1 MWHFHED
8 RAGNATGSWRQRRA
22 RGNGPVRQSPG
33 PPGGT
38 REGGGRPGTRASWK
52 TVSRRPAGAAGL
64 RRPLRRDARG
74 SCGRRPGT
82 RARARRGGGRAEGR
96 PRRPQ
101 RLTRRARHRAG
112 RWRRAR
118 AAAQTSRHFLS
129 AAPGLRA
136 RAWCGG
142 TSLLGAGQDDQLGG
156 LPLRATAVQAPSD
169 SAAGA
174 LDSVGP
180 GMGAGG
186 SAPLGRCAG
195 LDAVPRGGEGSQV
208 LARGSSCERWW
219 GQAWPPAAAW
229 GAGRGVRWARAAH
242 KPRPFLAPPPLPS
255 TWAKPSSRPGT
266 RATLWWHRCHS
277 RPGPQAWERAWLRTD
292 LRRERLAG
300 PLPAPRAV
308 LPWKGVGTTRLKSQV
323 RGAVGATLIAALKP
337 LGGAAAQPPQN
348 SSGSSTINY
357 F

>member
-1 MWHFHED
+1 MLFPEVERGHKSWHVALLVS
-8 RAGNATGSWRQRRA
+8 AGG
-22 RGNGPVRQSPG
+22 V
-33 PPGGT
+33 
-38 REGGGRPGTRASWK
+38 
-52 TVSRRPAGAAGL
+52 
-64 RRPLRRDARG
+64 
-74 SCGRRPGT
+74 
-82 RARARRGGGRAEGR
+82 RRGLQQ
-96 PRRPQ
+96 Q
-101 RLTRRARHRAG
+101 RG
-112 RWRRAR
+112 E
-118 AAAQTSRHFLS
+118 
-129 AAPGLRA
+129 PGEA
-136 RAWCGG
+136 C
-142 TSLLGAGQDDQLGG
+142 
-156 LPLRATAVQAPSD
+156 
-169 SAAGA
+169 
-174 LDSVGP
+174 
-180 GMGAGG
+180 
-186 SAPLGRCAG
+186 
-195 LDAVPRGGEGSQV
+195 
-208 LARGSSCERWW
+208 
-219 GQAWPPAAAW
+219 
-229 GAGRGVRWARAAH
+229 RWARAAH

>member
-1 MWHFHED
+1 MRAPSGD
-8 RAGNATGSWRQRRA
+8 AGARAGD
-22 RGNGPVRQSPG
+22 
-33 PPGGT
+33 
-38 REGGGRPGTRASWK
+38 GRWE
-52 TVSRRPAGAAGL
+52 
-64 RRPLRRDARG
+64 
-74 SCGRRPGT
+74 
-82 RARARRGGGRAEGR
+82 RARRGGGRAEGR

-101 RLTRRARHRAG
+101 RLTGRAGHRAGHRAG

-156 LPLRATAVQAPSD
+156 LPLRAPAVQAPSD

-174 LDSVGP
+174 VDSVGP
-180 GMGAGG
+180 GMGAEG

-208 LARGSSCERWW
+208 LARGSFCECWW

-229 GAGRGVRWARAAH
+229 RAGRGVRWARAAH

-323 RGAVGATLIAALKP
+323 RGAVEATLIAALKP